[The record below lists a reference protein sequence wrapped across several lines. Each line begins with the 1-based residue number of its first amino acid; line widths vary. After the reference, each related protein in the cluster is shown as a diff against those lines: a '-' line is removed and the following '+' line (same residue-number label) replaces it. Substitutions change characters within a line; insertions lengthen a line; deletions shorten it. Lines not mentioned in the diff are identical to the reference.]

1 VAGLAWRSPPIHR
14 LIFRGAEALRLAGA
28 FFPVPLGF
36 LPNSVNAELGEPAGG
51 FVMALLKK
59 SQMPDA
65 SPRRI
70 ICHWTAGGYQASA
83 LDRKHYHFL
92 IEDDGRVV
100 AGLRS
105 VKDNDSTAD
114 GTYAA
119 HTLRCNTKSIG
130 VAACCMSG
138 ATRTNPGRFPMIELQ
153 WRRMAEVAAELC
165 KRYQIEVTPKTV
177 LGHFEV
183 ERVLGIR
190 QRGKWDPGFLPWD
203 PKASERE
210 VGERFRSVVGASL
223 TGDNEQDETLGSEV
237 AVSVE
242 GKALSG
248 AIDANEE
255 TIVPIKALVDELQW
269 KLPYANETH
278 TILDAG
284 GGSTPI
290 YLAYS
295 FLDEAVRGDEDD
307 TEEEVIARAIE
318 SGYVSARK
326 VAEEM
331 GLPVTFDEQKGL
343 LAIGKKPKQTRAA
356 AAEARHKQVVV
367 RRGDTLAKIAA
378 IHLGN
383 GSRWTELRKPDGTP
397 FTRHEARRLQVGQVV
412 LVPTIDDEEAI
423 PPAGEIPQEPPP
435 DLKGSGIDLDLLVN
449 AAQPAFRRYAM
460 ESVPVIVAEC
470 ISSGVMMHAQ
480 IAYVL
485 ATSEH
490 ESGCGKWM
498 KELWG
503 PTAAQRG
510 YEGRPDLGN
519 THPGDG
525 LRFLGRGYVQIT
537 GRRNYT
543 LWARRLGIDIVA
555 KPDLVASDPSLAA
568 KILVQGMRDGSFT
581 GKKLADYI
589 RQGEEPDFYDAR
601 AIVNGDKRKNG
612 EKIAGHAREYLAA
625 LTRPSASD

>member
-1 VAGLAWRSPPIHR
+1 
-14 LIFRGAEALRLAGA
+14 
-28 FFPVPLGF
+28 
-36 LPNSVNAELGEPAGG
+36 
-51 FVMALLKK
+51 
-59 SQMPDA
+59 MPDA
-65 SPRRI
+65 VPRRV
-70 ICHWTAGGYQASA
+70 ICHWTAGGYKASA
-83 LDRKHYHFL
+83 IDRRHYHFL
-92 IEDDGRVV
+92 IEDDGAVV

-105 VKDNDSTAD
+105 VKDNDSTTD
-114 GTYAA
+114 GAYAA
-119 HTLRCNTKSIG
+119 HTYRCNANSIG

-138 ATRTNPGRFPMIELQ
+138 ATRTNPGRFPMTELQ
-153 WRRMAEVAAELC
+153 WRRMAQIAAELC
-165 KRYQIEVTPKTV
+165 KRYRIEVAPKNV

-183 ERVLGIR
+183 ERILGIR

-203 PKASERE
+203 PGVTERQ
-210 VGERFRSVVGASL
+210 VGERFRSVVGAFLS
-223 TGDNEQDETLGSEV
+223 GDNAPDESLGAEV
-237 AVSVE
+237 VVSVQ
-242 GKALSG
+242 GKVLRG
-248 AIDANEE
+248 AVDTNEE
-255 TIVPIKALVDELQW
+255 TLVPIRALVEVLKW

-284 GGSTPI
+284 GDSTPV
-290 YLAYS
+290 YLAYD
-295 FLDEAVRGDEDD
+295 FLDEAVQVDEDD
-307 TEEEVIARAIE
+307 TEEEVIARAVD

-326 VAEEM
+326 IAEEL
-331 GLPVTFDEQKGL
+331 GLSLTFDEQEGL
-343 LAIGKKPKQTRAA
+343 LAIGEKPKRRRASVA
-356 AAEARHKQVVV
+356 GPRHEQVVV
-367 RRGDTLAKIAA
+367 RRGDTLARIAA

-383 GSRWTELRKPDGTP
+383 GSRWTELLKPDGTP

-412 LVPTIDDEEAI
+412 LVPTIEDEEPI
-423 PPAGEIPQEPPP
+423 PPAGAIGQEPPA
-435 DLKGSGIDLDLLVN
+435 DLKGSGIDLDLLVQ
-449 AAQPAFRRYAM
+449 AAQPALRRYAM

-470 ISSGVMMHAQ
+470 ISSGVMLHEQ
-480 IAYVL
+480 VAYVL

-510 YEGRPDLGN
+510 YEGRADLGN

-525 LRFLGRGYVQIT
+525 LRFLGRGYVHVT

-555 KPDLVASDPSLAA
+555 SPDLAATDPSLAA

-581 GKKLADYI
+581 GRKLADYI

-612 EKIAGHAREYLAA
+612 EVIAGYAREYLAA
-625 LTRPSASD
+625 LARPTDPD